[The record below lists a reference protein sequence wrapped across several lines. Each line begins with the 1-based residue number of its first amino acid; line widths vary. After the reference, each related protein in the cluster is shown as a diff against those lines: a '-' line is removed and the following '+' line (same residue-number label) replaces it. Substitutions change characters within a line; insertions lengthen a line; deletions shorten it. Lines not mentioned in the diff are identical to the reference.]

1 MTRDF
6 IKGGRGGGSPF
17 YEMTKQKILGRM
29 ASLSQRS
36 LRDASAPLN
45 NFSKQGSAYLRNH
58 SCFPKL
64 PDIAMLPEKSRR
76 RGGKLSGWPSSRV
89 GAESTS
95 FNHFPALKIINKWAS
110 KPHVGMLV

>member
-1 MTRDF
+1 
-6 IKGGRGGGSPF
+6 
-17 YEMTKQKILGRM
+17 M
-29 ASLSQRS
+29 ASLTQRS